1 MAHATN
7 YRGPAT
13 HTGKS
18 SSGGDRS
25 RLLSYLAQQLMRV
38 AHQHHVAMVVT
49 NHVTTRLS
57 RRDVSSNNTTT
68 TNSTLAPALGEA
80 WGHAATSRVVL
91 FWEGVV
97 RWAYLY
103 KSPYLPQAGAPYYV
117 TPEGVRG
124 HAHRERRRHKR
135 RDPGADPDPS
145 QGEIGRGKRGRGDG
159 TDRAGGV

>member
-68 TNSTLAPALGEA
+68 TNSTLAPALG
-80 WGHAATSRVVL
+80 GGVGSRRDVAGGTL
-91 FWEGVV
+91 LGGSRALGVSV
-97 RWAYLY
+97 QE
-103 KSPYLPQAGAPYYV
+103 SVP
-117 TPEGVRG
+117 TPGG
-124 HAHRERRRHKR
+124 CALL
-135 RDPGADPDPS
+135 RDPGGGAGARAP
-145 QGEIGRGKRGRGDG
+145 GEEE
-159 TDRAGGV
+159 T